1 MKKYFVFAAAVIAL
15 AACSSEEENVQ
26 TWNGEIRLSAVNVVQ
41 TRAAQGIQSTAFDN
55 GEKVDV
61 FINENATTPSIEYP
75 QPLVYTSGTGGV
87 LTTSDEQYYPQSN
100 GVNIFAVYPS
110 GVAGTNVNATNVAF
124 DVESDQSEE
133 DAYKASDLMVG
144 APANNPVSKTS
155 GTVQLTFKHCLS
167 KININ
172 ISAGDGITETDLQG
186 ATVTILNTTTGGTFN
201 VQTGVVTAN
210 GAQAAATPITAGT
223 LEVREDTGVQGIS
236 AIIIPQTFLA
246 GRRFISIKYGG
257 DQQTPATEL
266 FYTLPH
272 GQAASVDFAAG
283 YSYTFN
289 ITAKKS
295 GLTLDGTTITDWTDY
310 GDVFSGDATPTP

>member
-124 DVESDQSEE
+124 AVESDQSEE

-266 FYTLPH
+266 FYTLP
-272 GQAASVDFAAG
+272 QAASVDFAAG

-295 GLTLDGTTITDWTDY
+295 GLTLDGSTITDWTDNPN
-310 GDVFSGDATPTP
+310 VFSGEATPTP

>member
-1 MKKYFVFAAAVIAL
+1 MKTVVVGPEKLTIEQVVAVAKREALVELDSSSQFQEKIDIALGGIKKNSLVIAKKYSELMVAARKDFDMAEKTLVAKIVT
-15 AACSSEEENVQ
+15 SVYNE
-26 TWNGEIRLSAVNVVQ
+26 TKEIRK
-41 TRAAQGIQSTAFDN
+41 RIKKDN
-55 GEKVDV
+55 ITLKD
-61 FINENATTPSIEYP
+61 TP
-75 QPLVYTSGTGGV
+75 V
-87 LTTSDEQYYPQSN
+87 
-100 GVNIFAVYPS
+100 
-110 GVAGTNVNATNVAF
+110 
-124 DVESDQSEE
+124 
-133 DAYKASDLMVG
+133 
-144 APANNPVSKTS
+144 
-155 GTVQLTFKHCLS
+155 

-201 VQTGVVTAN
+201 VQTGEVTAN

-272 GQAASVDFAAG
+272 GQTAGVDFAAG

-295 GLTLDGTTITDWTDY
+295 GLTLDGSNITNWTDY
-310 GDVFSGDATPTP
+310 GDEFSGEATPTP

>member
-110 GVAGTNVNATNVAF
+110 GVAGTNVNETAVAF
-124 DVESDQSEE
+124 AVEEDQSEE

-172 ISAGDGITETDLQG
+172 ISAGDGIDPVDLQD

-201 VQTGVVTAN
+201 VQTGEVTPN
-210 GAQAAATPITAGT
+210 GVQAAATPITAGT

-236 AIIIPQTFLA
+236 AIVFPQTVSA
-246 GRRFISIKYGG
+246 GSQFISIKYGG
-257 DQQTPATEL
+257 DQQTPVTEL
-266 FYTLPH
+266 IYTLP
-272 GQAASVDFAAG
+272 QTASVDFAAG

-295 GLTLDGTTITDWTDY
+295 GLTLDGSTITDWTDNPN
-310 GDVFSGDATPTP
+310 VFSGEATPTP

>member
-61 FINENATTPSIEYP
+61 FINENATTPSIEYL

-124 DVESDQSEE
+124 AVESDQSEE

-236 AIIIPQTFLA
+236 AIIVPQTVSA
-246 GRRFISIKYGG
+246 GRQFISIRYGG

-266 FYTLPH
+266 FYTLP
-272 GQAASVDFAAG
+272 QAASVDFAAG

-295 GLTLDGTTITDWTDY
+295 GLTLDGSTITDWTDNPN
-310 GDVFSGDATPTP
+310 VFSGEATPTP

>member
-26 TWNGEIRLSAVNVVQ
+26 SWNGEIRLSAVNVVQ
-41 TRAAQGIQSTAFDN
+41 TRAAQGIQSTAFDE
-55 GEKVDV
+55 GEKIDV

-124 DVESDQSEE
+124 AVESDQSEE

-201 VQTGVVTAN
+201 VQTGEVTPN

-236 AIIIPQTFLA
+236 AIIVPQTVSA
-246 GRRFISIKYGG
+246 GRQFISIRYGG

-266 FYTLPH
+266 FYTLP
-272 GQAASVDFAAG
+272 QAADVDFAAG

-295 GLTLDGTTITDWTDY
+295 GLTLDGSTITNWQDY
-310 GDVFSGDATPTP
+310 GDEFSGEATPTP

>member
-1 MKKYFVFAAAVIAL
+1 MKKYFVFAATVIAL

-26 TWNGEIRLSAVNVVQ
+26 SWNGEIRLSAVNVVQ
-41 TRAAQGIQSTAFDN
+41 TRAAQGIQSTAFDE
-55 GEKVDV
+55 GEKIDV

-87 LTTSDEQYYPQSN
+87 LTTDETQYYPQSN

-124 DVESDQSEE
+124 AVESDQSEE

-201 VQTGVVTAN
+201 VQTGEVTAN

-236 AIIIPQTFLA
+236 AIIVPQTVSA
-246 GRRFISIKYGG
+246 GRQFISIRYGG

-266 FYTLPH
+266 FYTLP
-272 GQAASVDFAAG
+272 QAADVDFAAG

-295 GLTLDGTTITDWTDY
+295 GLTLDGTTITDWQDY
-310 GDVFSGDATPTP
+310 GDTFSGEATPTP